1 MEDEQKEI
9 LDGVI
14 VDISKFSFE
23 KRKELLSF
31 SEKITEKFPGTQPL
45 SFKWVDEDLF
55 APE

>member
-23 KRKELLSF
+23 KEKNFLVFQKNNRKISR
-31 SEKITEKFPGTQPL
+31 K
-45 SFKWVDEDLF
+45 
-55 APE
+55 